1 MADIQFTSEIRVD
14 TEQAKKDIQSL
25 ARQIND
31 VFNKTGDM
39 MSAALRTKNFGFSQY
54 KNSYTEGVSS
64 LENILKGHVSALP
77 PLPKKATNVQ
87 KALYAQKIKEIEA
100 AGAWLQRLAGLSNY
114 MGKLSK
120 YDTLYSDISSLQDI
134 TARDKIDP
142 AKGLGR
148 YGTLQRYSNRFLG
161 LLYSGNLFFPNIVGQ
176 SALELG
182 EYYRDINRKTGSM
195 NRSALRYVQ
204 DKKYSASSLSRAG
217 DYMLMTGEGGLG
229 LLSDI
234 YDLGL
239 GTDSNTIPG
248 RVSSK
253 AKDAL
258 TLWSSLGLSAHE
270 HKQALL
276 GGGLSKAEQAYHLAG
291 YKEDM
296 KQFISLQKKLF
307 PEEKAIAENLKKLN
321 KSDLLNFGGGSGGG
335 TSLFEAFG
343 GAAAAGSIARMGA
356 QMLESYWGE
365 SISRSVWGS
374 RQAYAS
380 RVGTAGGVLGGML
393 GGAAA
398 GFGIGSAGFNPVSGA
413 VGAVVGGVV
422 GALGGTYMKKKI
434 ESDIKSSDQ
443 MMARIRNKALFGSS
457 YNTYFADAMS
467 FSTGGDGMAEL
478 AGQSMSLRA
487 RMMLGQVSEMDML
500 YYSMMPNYFAALM
513 NGVTGPE
520 LAKIYKS
527 DLNAIG
533 DPSMRYVVGQ
543 AIGGTN
549 ALAMANNQYFDS
561 IYTGTVGRAT
571 QYETAAGKMET
582 GYAAARAL
590 VGVKDIGYNYS
601 ALQETS
607 RRGDADFYISPAMT
621 EDASRRWRS
630 GFTKPSDKEIT
641 VRERGEGITFVNV
654 IQVDG
659 EEVKRDIKTA
669 DEIYTD
675 SWSQY
680 AGG

>member
-25 ARQIND
+25 ARQINE
-31 VFNKTGDM
+31 VFNKTGMM
-39 MSAALRTKNFGFSQY
+39 MSAALNTKNFGFSQY
-54 KNSYTEGVSS
+54 KNSYAEGVDS
-64 LENILKGHVSALP
+64 LEKILKGHVSALP
-77 PLPKKATNVQ
+77 ELPKKATKAQ
-87 KALYAQKIKEIEA
+87 KALYAQRIKELETT
-100 AGAWLQRLAGLSNY
+100 GMRLQRLANLANY
-114 MGKLSK
+114 MGRLSK
-120 YDTLYSDISSLQDI
+120 YDTLYGDISALQDI

-161 LLYSGNLFFPNIVGQ
+161 LLYGGNLLYPGIVGQ
-176 SALELG
+176 NALETG

-204 DKKYSASSLSRAG
+204 DKKYTASSLSRAG
-217 DYMLMTGEGGLG
+217 DYMLMTGEGSLG

-258 TLWSSLGLSAHE
+258 SLWASAGLSAHE

-276 GGGLSKAEQAYHLAG
+276 GGGLSKAEQAYHIAG

-321 KSDLLNFGGGSGGG
+321 KSDLLNFGAGGGG

-413 VGAVVGGVV
+413 VGAVVGGVA

-457 YNTYFADAMS
+457 YNTYFADAMA
-467 FSTGGDGMAEL
+467 FNTGGDGMAEL
-478 AGQSMSLRA
+478 ANNAMSLRA
-487 RMMLGQVSEMDML
+487 RMMLGQVGEMDML
-500 YYSMMPNYFAALM
+500 YYSMMPNYYAALM
-513 NGVTGPE
+513 NGITGPE
-520 LAKIYKS
+520 LAKIYKN

-549 ALAMANNQYFDS
+549 ALAMANTPYFNS
-561 IYTGTVGRAT
+561 IYAGTVGRAA
-571 QYETAAGKMET
+571 QFETAAGKMET

-601 ALQETS
+601 ALRETA
-607 RRGDADFYISPAMT
+607 RRGDTDFYISPATT
-621 EDASRRWRS
+621 EDAARRWRS
-630 GFTKPSDKEIT
+630 GFTKPSDNEIT
-641 VRERGEGITFVNV
+641 VRERGEGLTFVNI

-659 EEVKRDIKTA
+659 EEVKRDVKTA

-680 AGG
+680 VGG

>member
-54 KNSYTEGVSS
+54 KNSYAEGVSS

-77 PLPKKATNVQ
+77 PLPKKATNAQ
-87 KALYAQKIKEIEA
+87 KALYAQKVKEIEA
-100 AGAWLQRLAGLSNY
+100 AGAWLQRLAGLSSY

-120 YDTLYSDISSLQDI
+120 YDNLYSDISSLQDI

-161 LLYSGNLFFPNIVGQ
+161 LLYGGNLFFPNIVGQ

-239 GTDSNTIPG
+239 GTESNTIPG

-276 GGGLSKAEQAYHLAG
+276 GGGLSKAERDYHLAG

-307 PEEKAIAENLKKLN
+307 PEEKTIAENLKKLN
-321 KSDLLNFGGGSGGG
+321 KSDLVNFGSSGKG
-335 TSLFEAFG
+335 TGIFEALG
-343 GAAAAGSIARMGA
+343 GAAVAGSIARMGA
-356 QMLESYWGE
+356 ELLESYWGE

-380 RVGTAGGVLGGML
+380 RVGTTGGVLGGLL

-398 GFGIGSAGFNPVSGA
+398 GFGIGSGGFNPGTGAIGA
-413 VGAVVGGVV
+413 VIGGVV
-422 GALGGTYMKKKI
+422 GALSGTYMKKKI

-443 MMARIRNKALFGSS
+443 MMARIRNKSLFGSS
-457 YNTYFADAMS
+457 YNTYFADAMT
-467 FSTGGDGMAEL
+467 FNTGGDGMAEL

-487 RMMLGQVSEMDML
+487 RMMLGQVGEMDML

-520 LAKIYKS
+520 LAQIYKN

-549 ALAMANNQYFDS
+549 AFAMANNPYFNS
-561 IYTGTVGRAT
+561 IYSGTVGRAA